1 MKHHTNYNALI
12 LTAVCCMFCHTM
24 ADAQQTVFVSGQH
37 DGAEQQTP
45 DTARVWTLR
54 DCMEYAVSNSTQIRI
69 QQAKVFPG
77 GSSRNPVSTIPRARR
92 FAASGNATSG
102 STAIASSPGGK

>member
-24 ADAQQTVFVSGQH
+24 AGAQQTLSVNGQH

-54 DCMEYAVSNSTQIRI
+54 DCMEYAVSTPPRSR
-69 QQAKVFPG
+69 
-77 GSSRNPVSTIPRARR
+77 SSRRTWT
-92 FAASGNATSG
+92 TS
-102 STAIASSPGGK
+102 A